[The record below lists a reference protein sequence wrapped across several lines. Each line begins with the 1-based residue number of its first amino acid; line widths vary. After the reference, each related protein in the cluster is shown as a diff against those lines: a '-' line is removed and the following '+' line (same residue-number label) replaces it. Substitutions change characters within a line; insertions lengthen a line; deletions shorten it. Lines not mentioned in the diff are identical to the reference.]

1 MLCRHTHFGVDQ
13 VFSRHSSLLRRK
25 EAQTAIELAEILSDS
40 YSPTPDIRLLTEAAD
55 VKEWLSEH
63 MNKSFQGI
71 TEGYQFLIENV
82 DGETYVR
89 DKMFSVVES
98 YREGAVLLKSVPPGQ
113 PGRAVRR
120 HLFFSHP
127 KKVEGVAN
135 LSKTERA
142 EREEAQKRASVLKA
156 EESFTALKRNVKR
169 LFVMS
174 LMNKSQYDW
183 WQRVITKQET
193 TDWSSTGRWLF
204 RFILVTGSLL
214 ILINLLTPF
223 IFLR

>member
-1 MLCRHTHFGVDQ
+1 
-13 VFSRHSSLLRRK
+13 
-25 EAQTAIELAEILSDS
+25 
-40 YSPTPDIRLLTEAAD
+40 
-55 VKEWLSEH
+55 

-98 YREGAVLLKSVPPGQ
+98 YREGAVLLKSVPPGI

-174 LMNKSQYDW
+174 LMNQSQYDW

-193 TDWSSTGRWLF
+193 TDWSTTGK
-204 RFILVTGSLL
+204 GSLL
-214 ILINLLTPF
+214 FILAIKIVVIPFNILKTLPFPQVICLSFPWTGCPLNLKGSNPGKMTTTSRTWTRTTTLTG
-223 IFLR
+223 